1 MEGLKLLPSY
11 LLVFC
16 RTVIGVVFT
25 SSFFTNCQD
34 IPQFMQTVARFDLL
48 PKPLSKLAAIFF
60 LSSEFAIVLLIIL
73 GGRFLTIAFASAA
86 LLLSL
91 FAIALVSVLVRR
103 IQTPCNCFGSS
114 KRPVSVYDVWRN
126 VGLTSLAGLGLWLL
140 EASDAAEAHLAFGE
154 LVLVGLVAVAFV
166 LLWIN
171 LGEVISLL
179 RTG

>member
-1 MEGLKLLPSY
+1 
-11 LLVFC
+11 
-16 RTVIGVVFT
+16 
-25 SSFFTNCQD
+25 
-34 IPQFMQTVARFDLL
+34 MQ
-48 PKPLSKLAAIFF
+48 KPANY
-60 LSSEFAIVLLIIL
+60 
-73 GGRFLTIAFASAA
+73 SAA
-86 LLLSL
+86 VWLYRNTLCRN
-91 FAIALVSVLVRR
+91 F
-103 IQTPCNCFGSS
+103 
-114 KRPVSVYDVWRN
+114 SVYDVWRN